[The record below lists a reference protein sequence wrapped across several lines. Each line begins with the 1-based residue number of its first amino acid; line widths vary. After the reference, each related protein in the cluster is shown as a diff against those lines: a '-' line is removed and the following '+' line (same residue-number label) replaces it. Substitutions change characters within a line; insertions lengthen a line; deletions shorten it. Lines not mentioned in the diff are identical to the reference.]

1 MKRFLLSLTLLAV
14 AVSCCGPQKDVFP
27 EVAAHR
33 GCHLDGLIPENSIA
47 GIEMAAR
54 FGYPSVEMDV
64 KYTLDSVLVIM
75 HDNTIN
81 RTMRCAADYSEI
93 AGPVRV
99 TESTFAD
106 LRANYVLASDDPAQ
120 RQPIPTLVEMLEA
133 CKRCGIHPILH
144 SHINAS
150 YDVAQEMLGD
160 DWTCFTSLPE
170 NVAYARSFSHCDVLL
185 DPGKST
191 AEECV
196 AKLAPYG
203 ERCGMST
210 MNYRM
215 LDGAYIAT
223 LHAAGLKT
231 QSSIFPVPH
240 EADAIRD
247 KADIILSDFC
257 WLQTDGRKPV
267 AEKKARKVT
276 LAADGVYGF
285 TCPKELEYGAMV
297 LEFLYVGTGTVTVN
311 GQAQYP
317 LSSETEQSFVVGF
330 RSLRQAPSF
339 EVKAGEG
346 GCTLKGVRVRFYEI

>member
-1 MKRFLLSLTLLAV
+1 MKRVALLLALV
-14 AVSCCGPQKDVFP
+14 AAAACSAPQASVYP
-27 EVAAHR
+27 QVTAHR
-33 GCHLDGLIPENSIA
+33 GCHLDGLVPENSIA
-47 GIEMAAR
+47 GIETAAR
-54 FGYPSVEMDV
+54 FGYPAIEMDV

-81 RTMRCAADYSEI
+81 RTMRHAADYSEI
-93 AGPVRV
+93 AEPVRV
-99 TESTFAD
+99 TASTFED
-106 LRANYVLASDDPAQ
+106 LRTNYVFASEDPAL

-133 CKRCGIHPILH
+133 CKRCGIHPVLH
-144 SHINAS
+144 SHINDS

-160 DWTCFTSLPE
+160 DWTCFTSLPA
-170 NVAYARSFSHCDVLL
+170 NVDYVRTISKCDVLL

-196 AKLAPYG
+196 AKLTPYG

-210 MNYRM
+210 MNYHM
-215 LDGAYIAT
+215 LDGAYIAAM
-223 LHAAGLKT
+223 HEAGLKA

-240 EADAIRD
+240 EADAIHD

-257 WLQTDGRKPV
+257 WLQTQGRQPML
-267 AEKKARKVT
+267 EKKARKVA
-276 LAADGVYGF
+276 LDGDAVYGL

-297 LEFLYVGTGTVTVN
+297 LEFRYVGKGTVTVN
-311 GQAQYP
+311 GEARYA
-317 LSSETEQSFVVGF
+317 LSSDTEDTFLVGF

-346 GCTLKGVRVRFYEI
+346 GCVLKSVRIRFYEI